1 MWAWVDFPIRATG
14 RSVINKMEQ
23 QLKRAMLIAAWVFL
37 LTATAT
43 EVEQSA
49 ASAAEPIPF
58 SVGEASPANTYLAIW
73 MAEEAGLYAAQG
85 LTLNTVP
92 MVGGRESAPALEA
105 GTIQLMHIGMSSV
118 VRANAGGSDLRLIG
132 SLSNII
138 RQTMFLAPGVDGAE
152 DLRGGIIGISSA
164 GSESDS
170 TTTLALEQLGLRRDD
185 VTIEEIG
192 RERFEAVQSGAVS
205 ATMLGEP
212 YRSEALAAGLN
223 PIVDLYADRIPWLFS
238 GLTVD
243 RAYLRSNREVILR
256 FMRATVE
263 GNYFAV
269 SDEVRAKAVLARELG
284 LSDPEII
291 DASYNNFKAE
301 TPINAE
307 IDRAGAEN
315 IMAALAGRGASNNVE
330 DYIDMSIGEELR
342 AEGFYAAMQEKYR
355 VP

>member
-1 MWAWVDFPIRATG
+1 
-14 RSVINKMEQ
+14 
-23 QLKRAMLIAAWVFL
+23 
-37 LTATAT
+37 
-43 EVEQSA
+43 
-49 ASAAEPIPF
+49 
-58 SVGEASPANTYLAIW
+58 
-73 MAEEAGLYAAQG
+73 
-85 LTLNTVP
+85 
-92 MVGGRESAPALEA
+92 
-105 GTIQLMHIGMSSV
+105 
-118 VRANAGGSDLRLIG
+118 
-132 SLSNII
+132 
-138 RQTMFLAPGVDGAE
+138 MFLAPGVDGAE

>member
-1 MWAWVDFPIRATG
+1 
-14 RSVINKMEQ
+14 MEQ
-23 QLKRAMLIAAWVFL
+23 RISGAKRVAAGVFFL
-37 LTATAT
+37 LSPALGQGA
-43 EVEQSA
+43 VHA
-49 ASAAEPIPF
+49 AQAVPF
-58 SVGEASPANTYLAIW
+58 SIGEASPANTYLAIW
-73 MAEEAGLYAAQG
+73 MAEEAGLYEAQG
-85 LTLNTVP
+85 LILNIVP

-105 GTIQLMHIGMSSV
+105 GNIQLMHIGMSSV
-118 VRANAGGSDLRLIG
+118 VRANAAGSDLRVIG
-132 SLSNII
+132 SLSNVI
-138 RQTMFLAPGVDGAE
+138 RQTMFLAPGVTGAE
-152 DLRGGIIGISSA
+152 DLRGGVVGISSA

-170 TTTLALEQLGLRRDD
+170 TTTLALERLGLTRDD
-185 VTIEEIG
+185 VSTEEIG
-192 RERFEAVQSGAVS
+192 RNRLAAVQSGAVS

-223 PIVDLYADRIPWLFS
+223 PIVDLYADRIAWLFS

-243 RAYLRSNREVILR
+243 RAYLVAHRDVILR

-263 GNYFAV
+263 GNYIAV
-269 SDEVRAKAVLARELG
+269 SDEARAKAVLARELD

-315 IMAALAGRGASNNVE
+315 IVAALVSMGASDDVE

-342 AEGFYAAMQEKYR
+342 AEGFYAAMQMKYG

>member
-1 MWAWVDFPIRATG
+1 
-14 RSVINKMEQ
+14 
-23 QLKRAMLIAAWVFL
+23 
-37 LTATAT
+37 
-43 EVEQSA
+43 
-49 ASAAEPIPF
+49 
-58 SVGEASPANTYLAIW
+58 
-73 MAEEAGLYAAQG
+73 
-85 LTLNTVP
+85 

-105 GTIQLMHIGMSSV
+105 GNIQLMHIGMSSV
-118 VRANAGGSDLRLIG
+118 VRANAAGSDLRVIG
-132 SLSNII
+132 SLSNVI
-138 RQTMFLAPGVDGAE
+138 RQTMFLAPGVESAE
-152 DLRGGIIGISSA
+152 DLRGGTIGISSA

-170 TTTLALEQLGLRRDD
+170 TTTLALERLGLTRDD

-192 RERFEAVQSGAVS
+192 RDRLAAVQGGAVS

-212 YRSEALAAGLN
+212 YRSAALAAGLN
-223 PIVDLYADRIPWLFS
+223 PIVDLYADRIAWLFS

-243 RAYLRSNREVILR
+243 WAYLTAHRDIILR

-263 GNYFAV
+263 GNYIAV
-269 SDEVRAKAVLARELG
+269 SDEARAKAVLGRELNLG
-284 LSDPEII
+284 DPEIV

-315 IMAALAGRGASNNVE
+315 IVTALAGRGASNNVE

-342 AEGFYAAMQEKYR
+342 AEGFYTSMQEKYG

>member
-1 MWAWVDFPIRATG
+1 
-14 RSVINKMEQ
+14 MEQ
-23 QLKRAMLIAAWVFL
+23 RISGAKRVAAGVFFL
-37 LTATAT
+37 LSPALGQGA
-43 EVEQSA
+43 VHA
-49 ASAAEPIPF
+49 AQAVPF
-58 SVGEASPANTYLAIW
+58 SIGEASPANTYLAIW
-73 MAEEAGLYAAQG
+73 MAEEAGLYEAQG
-85 LTLNTVP
+85 LILNIVP

-105 GTIQLMHIGMSSV
+105 GNIQLMHIGMSSV
-118 VRANAGGSDLRLIG
+118 VRANAAGSDLRVIG
-132 SLSNII
+132 SLSNVI
-138 RQTMFLAPGVDGAE
+138 RQTMFLAPGVTGAE
-152 DLRGGIIGISSA
+152 DLRGGVVGISSA

-170 TTTLALEQLGLRRDD
+170 TTTLALERLGLTRDD
-185 VTIEEIG
+185 VSTEEIG
-192 RERFEAVQSGAVS
+192 RNRLAAVQSGAVS

-223 PIVDLYADRIPWLFS
+223 PIVDLYADRIAWLFS

-243 RAYLRSNREVILR
+243 RAYLMAHRDVILR
-256 FMRATVE
+256 FIRATVE
-263 GNYFAV
+263 GNYIAV
-269 SDEVRAKAVLARELG
+269 SDEARAKAVLARELD

-315 IMAALAGRGASNNVE
+315 IVAALASMGASDDVE

-342 AEGFYAAMQEKYR
+342 AEGFYAAMQMKYG